1 MSGKEAPTQ
10 SVLVIGGSSGIGL
23 AIATKAAAD
32 GNRVELIARN
42 PDRLASAAA
51 KIGAAHTEAFDV
63 YDDAALTAFAENLT
77 APFDHVFVGSGNP
90 YYATLQDL
98 DATEAAAALGRGA
111 WLMIR
116 LAQLSPKML
125 RRGGSITFMSGTSA
139 RRPGPGMS
147 LPAASIAA
155 NAALTAN
162 LALEAAPVRIN
173 SIAAGFVDTPLSAR
187 LLGADLEARRD
198 ELRRTLPVHH
208 IVQAEDVAML
218 ARHLMA
224 NSVVTGAVFD
234 IDGGQQLLS

>member
-1 MSGKEAPTQ
+1 MSRQENAGQ

-23 AIATKAAAD
+23 AIASKAAAD
-32 GNRVELIARN
+32 GDRVELIARN
-42 PDRLASAAA
+42 ADRLASAAA
-51 KIGAAHTEAFDV
+51 AVGAADTATFDV
-63 YDDAALTAFAENLT
+63 YNDDDLTAFVDNLA

-90 YYATLQDL
+90 FYATLPEI
-98 DATEAAAALGRGA
+98 DAAEAAAALGRGV

-116 LAQLSPKML
+116 LAQLSPKLL
-125 RRGGSITFMSGTSA
+125 RPGGSLTFMSGTSA
-139 RRPGPGMS
+139 RRPGAGMS

-187 LLGADLEARRD
+187 LLGDDLDARRD
-198 ELRRTLPVHH
+198 ELRRTLPVHRV
-208 IVQAEDVAML
+208 VQAEDVAML
-218 ARHLMA
+218 ARHLMT
-224 NSVVTGAVFD
+224 NSVLTGTVFD